1 MPKLSDEFLQATID
15 VWQPYSTE
23 EVTLEDARQLT
34 ENMTGFMTVLA
45 EWEAD
50 TEHETMR
57 QQPSPFDSS
66 VDES

>member
-1 MPKLSDEFLQATID
+1 MGKLTDDFLQSTIR
-15 VWQPYSTE
+15 VWQPYSSDQLS
-23 EVTLEDARQLT
+23 LEDARQIV

-50 TEHETMR
+50 TKHETMR
-57 QQPSPFDSS
+57 QQRSPFDSS